1 MKALFPML
9 PLLAATGLL
18 LAGTTRAADSEALA
32 PGAAAPEF
40 SLLDQTG
47 TTRTLSAYRPRWVV
61 LYFYP
66 RDDTPGCT
74 AEACA
79 FRDAYLTL
87 ERRGVEVL
95 GISVDNRDSH
105 AEFARKYHL
114 PFPLLADTDGAVA
127 RRYGALWSIGIARF
141 ARRHTFIIDPTG
153 RIAKVYRSVDLD
165 VHSREVQADLETL
178 QRGG

>member
-9 PLLAATGLL
+9 PLLATGLL
-18 LAGTTRAADSEALA
+18 LAGTTHASDPEELA

-40 SLLDQTG
+40 SLPDQTG
-47 TTRTLSAYRPRWVV
+47 ATRILSTYRSRWVV

-74 AEACA
+74 TEACA

-87 ERRGVEVL
+87 TRRGVEVL
-95 GISVDNRDSH
+95 GVSVDNRDNH
-105 AEFARKYHL
+105 AEFAHKYHL

-127 RRYGALWSIGIARF
+127 RRYGALWSIGIVRF
-141 ARRHTFIIDPTG
+141 ARRHTFIIDPAG
-153 RIAKVYRSVDLD
+153 RIAKIYRSVDPD
-165 VHSREVQADLETL
+165 VHSREVQTDLETL